1 MINKVLIVGQG
12 SIGKRHL
19 RLMREVLQSAEIMV
33 LKHSKTSEIPEFADG
48 YFYTLEEAII
58 FDPDIAII
66 ANPATSHIE
75 TARALAEIGAHII
88 IEKPISSS
96 IDGIEDIIEICEK
109 NRTILMTGYN
119 LRFSESLNYFHEQLD
134 LNIIGQ
140 LLSVR
145 CEVGQFLPSWR
156 PEQNYRNTVSA
167 NSKLG
172 GGVLLELSHEIDY
185 IRWIFG
191 EIQWVIAKLLRQSKL
206 EIDVE
211 DTAHLLLGIL
221 SKGNK
226 PSFVATLN
234 LDFIRHDRTRLCT
247 AIGELGSLRWDGI
260 LGEVSI
266 FRPGSE
272 SWEILLSEDS
282 TRDDTYLCQ
291 LNHFIECIE
300 FGRKPRV
307 SGVEGLEVMKIIEAA
322 RISNSLGDKIFVAHD
337 SQKMELS

>member
-12 SIGKRHL
+12 SIGRRHL

-33 LKHSKTSEIPEFADG
+33 LSHTKANETPEFADG
-48 YFYTLEEAII
+48 CFQTLEEAIV
-58 FDPDIAII
+58 FAPDIAVI
-66 ANPATSHIE
+66 ANPATLHIK
-75 TARALAEIGAHII
+75 TARALADIGAHIL

-96 IDGIEDIIEICEK
+96 IDGVQNIIDLCEK
-109 NRTILMTGYN
+109 NKTILMIGYN
-119 LRFSESLNYFHEQLD
+119 LRFSESLNYFREQLD
-134 LNIIGQ
+134 SNVIGE

-156 PEQNYRNTVSA
+156 PEQNYQKTVSA

-191 EIQWVIAKLLRQSKL
+191 EIDWVLAKLLRQSKL

-211 DTAHLLLGIL
+211 DTAHLLFGIL
-221 SKGNK
+221 GKGINT
-226 PSFVATLN
+226 SFAASLN

-247 AIGELGSLRWDGI
+247 AIGELGSLRWDGV

-266 FRPGSE
+266 FRPECE
-272 SWEILLSEDS
+272 SWEILFSEDS
-282 TRDDTYLCQ
+282 NRDATYLRQ

-300 FGRKPRV
+300 FDNEPSV
-307 SGVEGLEVMKIIEAA
+307 SGIEGLEVMKVIEAA
-322 RISNSLGDKIFVAHD
+322 RTSNSLDETIYVSHD
-337 SQKMELS
+337 SWKFDPS

>member
-19 RLMREVLQSAEIMV
+19 RLMRELLQSAEIMV
-33 LKHSKTSEIPEFADG
+33 LRHSKTGEIPEFADG
-48 YFYTLEEAII
+48 YFHTLEEAII
-58 FDPDIAII
+58 FAPDIAVI
-66 ANPATSHIE
+66 ANPATLHIE
-75 TARALAEIGAHII
+75 TARALAEIGAHML

-96 IDGIEDIIEICEK
+96 IDGVQNIIDHCEK
-109 NRTILMTGYN
+109 NGTILMTGYN
-119 LRFSESLNYFHEQLD
+119 LRFLESLNYFREQLNS
-134 LNIIGQ
+134 NIIGD

-156 PEQNYRNTVSA
+156 PNQDYRNTVSA
-167 NSKLG
+167 KSKLG

-191 EIQWVIAKLLRQSKL
+191 EIHWVLAKLLKQSEL

-221 SKGNK
+221 GKGIK
-226 PSFVATLN
+226 PSFVATLD
-234 LDFIRHDRTRLCT
+234 LDFLRHDRTRLCT
-247 AIGELGSLRWDGI
+247 AIGERGSLRWDGI

-266 FRPGSE
+266 FRPGGE
-272 SWEILLSEDS
+272 SWEILLSEDLN
-282 TRDDTYLCQ
+282 RDDTFLRQ

-300 FGRKPRV
+300 FGNKPRV

-322 RISNSLGDKIFVAHD
+322 RISNSLDNKVFVVHE
-337 SQKMELS
+337 SKKMELS